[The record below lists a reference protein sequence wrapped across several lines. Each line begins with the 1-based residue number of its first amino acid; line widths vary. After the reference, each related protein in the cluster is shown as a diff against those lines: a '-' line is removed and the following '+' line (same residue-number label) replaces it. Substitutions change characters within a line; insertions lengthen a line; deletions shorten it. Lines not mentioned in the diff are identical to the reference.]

1 MTFLDTGI
9 MVGAVLK
16 AHPEHEICLSTGFDL
31 AKDISRQGTGKPPMN
46 CAFSPARVNK
56 S

>member
-16 AHPEHEICLSTGFDL
+16 AHPEHELCLSTGFDL
-31 AKDISRQGTGKPPMN
+31 ART
-46 CAFSPARVNK
+46 SPDKARVNRR
-56 S
+56 